1 MKKLLIGTSGYSYKD
16 WIGPVYPAG
25 TGMKDFL
32 ALYSRDLDL
41 VELNFSY
48 YTQPRPSI
56 LEGMLKQTR
65 DDFSFTIKAHR
76 SLTHEVTPEFDDEA
90 RRYLEGIAPLASS
103 GRLRAVLLQFPYSFH
118 YRPGNRR
125 YLDRLTGLLESMP
138 LAVEF
143 RNDEWQRE
151 SVYRTMQDRRIA
163 LVSVDVPDLP
173 RLPRPDDTTTS
184 DSLGYVRFHGRNRR
198 HWWTGS
204 STSRYDYDYSD
215 EELSDWLTRITT
227 MMKKVRL
234 LLVTFNNHYKGQAF
248 RNAQRMRSLLEVD
261 RDAAG
266 SDSRSGGIPD

>member
-25 TGMKDFL
+25 TARKEFL
-32 ALYSRDLDL
+32 TLYSRDLDL

-48 YTQPRPSI
+48 YTQPRPAI

-76 SLTHEVTPEFDDEA
+76 SLTHEVTPEFDAEV
-90 RRYLEGIAPLASS
+90 RRFLEGIAPLTSS

-118 YRPGNRR
+118 YRPDNRHH
-125 YLDRLTGLLESMP
+125 LDRLTGLLEGMP

-151 SVYRTMQDRRIA
+151 SVYRTMRDRKIA

-173 RLPRPDDTTTS
+173 RLPRPDDTITS
-184 DSLGYVRFHGRNRR
+184 DSLGYVRFHGRNRQ
-198 HWWTGS
+198 HWWTGNG
-204 STSRYDYDYSD
+204 TSRYNYNYSD